1 MIRYESDCV
10 DCADG
15 CHGCGLK
22 RETPHLYCD
31 ECGEYVDK
39 LYKFTDG
46 RELCTDCLTEEFEEV
61 KAEEDYLGNVQFMSS
76 NHDYC
81 KWCGQALDWRGE
93 DD

>member
-31 ECGEYVDK
+31 ECGEDADK

-46 RELCTDCLTEEFEEV
+46 RELCADCLTAEFEEV
-61 KAEEDYLGNVQFMSS
+61 EAEDE
-76 NHDYC
+76 
-81 KWCGQALDWRGE
+81 
-93 DD
+93 

>member
-15 CHGCGLK
+15 CGLK

-31 ECGEYVDK
+31 EYVDK

-46 RELCTDCLTEEFEEV
+46 RELCADCLTAEFEEV
-61 KAEEDYLGNVQFMSS
+61 EAE
-76 NHDYC
+76 
-81 KWCGQALDWRGE
+81 
-93 DD
+93 